1 MDEEK
6 MDIVE
11 HNKDAWNVVSENNEE
26 RTNKVTESIISDA
39 KKGKWDVVLTQN
51 KAVPKD
57 WFPPMQGL
65 KILGLASGGGQQ
77 MPIFAAL
84 GADVTSFDNSSVQLA
99 KDKEVANENNL
110 SINVIEGDMQDLRI
124 FSNDTFDLVFN
135 PVSTVYIP
143 DVLNT
148 YKETFRV
155 LKPGGIYM
163 TGFLNPSLFLF
174 DELKKDD
181 NNFEIKYEIP
191 YDPIKAMNPHLL
203 SLFLRQRRRISYG
216 HSLSQLIGYQT
227 DVGFEIIKF
236 YEDYGKDPLNQYMAC
251 EIATCAKKP
260 VK

>member
-99 KDKEVANENNL
+99 KDKKVANENNL
-110 SINVIEGDMQDLRI
+110 SINVIEGDMQDLSV
-124 FSNDTFDLVFN
+124 FSND
-135 PVSTVYIP
+135 ICQ
-143 DVLNT
+143 
-148 YKETFRV
+148 
-155 LKPGGIYM
+155 
-163 TGFLNPSLFLF
+163 
-174 DELKKDD
+174 KD
-181 NNFEIKYEIP
+181 F
-191 YDPIKAMNPHLL
+191 
-203 SLFLRQRRRISYG
+203 
-216 HSLSQLIGYQT
+216 
-227 DVGFEIIKF
+227 IKF
-236 YEDYGKDPLNQYMAC
+236 CIERNFRYANRLQLQVWDTDEEK
-251 EIATCAKKP
+251 II
-260 VK
+260 